1 MGSVRDGRGSDQG
14 TQNGVEGNWMY
25 VRCSLELETSGLGDE
40 CEWGM
45 TEAGYFER
53 VSTVNTLPTS

>member
-25 VRCSLELETSGLGDE
+25 VRCRLELETSDLG
-40 CEWGM
+40 M
-45 TEAGYFER
+45 S
-53 VSTVNTLPTS
+53 VSGE